1 MKLKRED
8 IDKLFSIYIIVPKIE
23 ANILQQAKTRQE
35 ARRGLF
41 DTVIVR

>member
-23 ANILQQAKTRQE
+23 ANILERAKARME
-35 ARRGLF
+35 ARR
-41 DTVIVR
+41 